1 MKQKSKIL
9 VRSSKFGQMKANI
22 LSVEGKKLKEIELP
36 NCFSQEIR
44 EDIIAKVLEAKKIK
58 QPYAPLLVAGKQY
71 SASGKIK
78 HRRHVWKTHY
88 GRGVSRIPRKI
99 MSRRGS
105 QFNWIGAT
113 VPFAVG
119 GRRTHPPKVISML
132 NRKKINK
139 KEMKI
144 ALMSAISA
152 TANEKEMKKK
162 YERLKDKKI
171 EMKNLPF
178 IVESKI
184 ISLKTKNLLE
194 SLKKIFGKDLFD
206 IALKKKKVR
215 SGKGKL
221 RGRKYK
227 SNAGMLLVTGKNEK
241 METKL
246 LDISNINHLNVTDLA
261 KGKQGRLVI
270 YTEQA
275 IKDLKEKFEGL
286 PSKLGH
292 SGEKFK

>member
-1 MKQKSKIL
+1 
-9 VRSSKFGQMKANI
+9 MKANI
-22 LSVEGKKLKEIELP
+22 LSIEGKKLKEIELP

-105 QFNWIGAT
+105 QFNWVGAT

-139 KEMKI
+139 KEMTI
-144 ALMSAISA
+144 ALTSAISA
-152 TANEKEMKKK
+152 TANEKEMKKR

-171 EMKNLPF
+171 EIKNLPF

-184 ISLKTKNLLE
+184 VSLKTKDFPE
-194 SLKKIFGKDLFD
+194 ILKKIFGKDLFD
-206 IALKKKKVR
+206 LALKKKKVR

-241 METKL
+241 MKTKL
-246 LDISNINHLNVTDLA
+246 FEISSTNNLNVTDLA

-275 IKDLKEKFEGL
+275 IKDL
-286 PSKLGH
+286 
-292 SGEKFK
+292 GEKFK

>member
-1 MKQKSKIL
+1 
-9 VRSSKFGQMKANI
+9 MKANI

-44 EDIIAKVLEAKKIK
+44 EDMIAKVLEAKKIK
-58 QPYAPLLVAGKQY
+58 QPYAPLLVAGQQY

-88 GRGVSRIPRKI
+88 GRGISRIPRKI

-119 GRRTHPPKVISML
+119 GRRAHPPKVISML

-139 KEMKI
+139 KEMII

-152 TANEKEMKKK
+152 TANENEMKKK

-171 EMKNLPF
+171 DAKNLPF

-184 ISLKTKNLLE
+184 VSLKTKDLLK
-194 SLKKIFGKDLFD
+194 SLKEIFGRDLFD
-206 IALKKKKVR
+206 IALKKKSVR

-227 SNAGMLLVTGKNEK
+227 SNAGMLIVTGKKEK

-246 LDISNINHLNVTDLA
+246 FDISNTNNLNVTDLA

-275 IKDLKEKFEGL
+275 IKDLGEKFDGRT
-286 PSKLGH
+286 SKRGH